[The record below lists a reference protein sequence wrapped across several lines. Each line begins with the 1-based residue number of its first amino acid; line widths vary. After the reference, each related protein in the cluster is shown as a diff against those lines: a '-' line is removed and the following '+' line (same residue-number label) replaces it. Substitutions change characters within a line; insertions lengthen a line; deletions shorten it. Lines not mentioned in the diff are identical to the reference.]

1 MKPSHPIGRSTSH
14 DNLITRHLNAFRG
27 VRAISEFDWPFTPTH
42 TSSRSFSTLLL
53 VRASMECYLH
63 FTLDMCRSLG
73 FASTPTNYTP
83 SSGSLSL
90 RITRLKRLTSLV
102 MVTRRFIMQ
111 KARRHRIYRL
121 RPLVGAWF
129 QVLFHSPHRGAFHR
143 SLTVLS
149 TIGLTGVF
157 SLTGWSR
164 LPLSYFSLRIRNY
177 HPLWL
182 NFPEHS
188 SHNQYTIAW
197 SYYPRDASLQP
208 WFGLFPV
215 RSPLLGESF
224 IYFLFLEVLRC
235 FSSLGSP
242 P

>member
-1 MKPSHPIGRSTSH
+1 
-14 DNLITRHLNAFRG
+14 
-27 VRAISEFDWPFTPTH
+27 
-42 TSSRSFSTLLL
+42 
-53 VRASMECYLH
+53 MECYLH

-83 SSGSLSL
+83 YSGSLSL

-157 SLTGWSR
+157 SLTVSR
-164 LPLSYFSLRIRNY
+164 VTQDTTKLLLASNTELSSSLVELSRTFFSQSVYYSVVLLPQGCIATTLVWALPRSLATTWGIIHLFSLPRGTKMFQ
-177 HPLWL
+177 
-182 NFPEHS
+182 FP
-188 SHNQYTIAW
+188 
-197 SYYPRDASLQP
+197 RFASL
-208 WFGLFPV
+208 
-215 RSPLLGESF
+215 
-224 IYFLFLEVLRC
+224 I
-235 FSSLGSP
+235 
-242 P
+242 

>member
-1 MKPSHPIGRSTSH
+1 MPFGEYELSPSLIGLSLLHTPHPE
-14 DNLITRHLNAFRG
+14 AFQR
-27 VRAISEFDWPFTPTH
+27 
-42 TSSRSFSTLLL
+42 LL

-164 LPLSYFSLRIRNY
+164 QIRAGFHVSRVTQDTTKLLLASNTELSSSVVELSRTFFSQSVYYSVVLLPQGCIATTLVWALPRSLATTWGIIHLFSLPRGTKMFQ
-177 HPLWL
+177 
-182 NFPEHS
+182 FP
-188 SHNQYTIAW
+188 
-197 SYYPRDASLQP
+197 RFASL
-208 WFGLFPV
+208 F
-215 RSPLLGESF
+215 
-224 IYFLFLEVLRC
+224 
-235 FSSLGSP
+235 
-242 P
+242 